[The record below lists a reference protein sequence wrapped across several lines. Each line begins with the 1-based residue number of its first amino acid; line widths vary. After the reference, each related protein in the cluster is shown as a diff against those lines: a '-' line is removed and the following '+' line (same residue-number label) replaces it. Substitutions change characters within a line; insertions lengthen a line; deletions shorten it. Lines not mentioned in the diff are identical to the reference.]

1 MGHQLDLPNS
11 LADSDIADGAQPF
24 HQVCIWDG
32 EHARRKF
39 YKAYKDKKDAEIT
52 VTALRMHG
60 LDAELVTVGDPGA
73 RGT

>member
-11 LADSDIADGAQPF
+11 LADSDLTDGSQPL
-24 HQVCIWDG
+24 HQVMIWDLTH
-32 EHARRKF
+32 ERRKF

-60 LDAELVTVGDPGA
+60 LDAELVTVGDAGA
-73 RGT
+73 GSA